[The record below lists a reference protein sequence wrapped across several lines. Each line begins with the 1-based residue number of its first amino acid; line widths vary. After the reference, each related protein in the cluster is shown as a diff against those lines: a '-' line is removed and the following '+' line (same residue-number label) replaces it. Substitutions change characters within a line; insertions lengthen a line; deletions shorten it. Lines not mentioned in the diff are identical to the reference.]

1 MKTLKI
7 FMILLVLTTGIAK
20 AQFTKAEL
28 QVSGLTCALCAKATE
43 KALKTL
49 PFIGEIKTDLIRN
62 TYLLTFKS
70 GEQVNFDLIS
80 KKVQDAGF
88 FVNSLKATFDFANV
102 KVADN
107 HFSYGGDTFQV
118 MNGTSKEP
126 EGQVAVTIVDKGF
139 APKSVSKKYLGQI
152 ADVNK
157 STSGRLYHVAI

>member
-1 MKTLKI
+1 MKILKI
-7 FMILLVLTTGIAK
+7 FILLLVLTTGIAK

-43 KALKTL
+43 KALRTL

-70 GEQVNFDLIS
+70 GEQVNFDQIS

-107 HFSYGGDTFQV
+107 SFSYGGDTFHV
-118 MNGTSKEP
+118 MAGADKVSPGPT
-126 EGQVAVTIVDKGF
+126 VVTIVDKGF
-139 APKSVSKKYLGQI
+139 APKSVSKKYMGQV
-152 ADVNK
+152 ADVGTAK
-157 STSGRLYHVAI
+157 GRVYHVAI